1 MNLTS
6 GTSRTSSTP
15 RPRPLLAVCGI
26 ADDNDLSARGSAV
39 LAGIYAEAALQQA
52 NVALILSDASDNRA
66 TSSETRLSRFHV
78 DGVIQF
84 VGGELRVSASAAV
97 DVPRVVITS
106 AQNLSGLTTV
116 GADYG
121 ASALAVAREL
131 RDYGHRRIGYVGPLI
146 DGKPTGDRRDA
157 IGDALHV
164 DRDHQAVSKPF
175 DAVDGR
181 RAALNLLSRPDRPT
195 ALLCFDGRLALGVY
209 QAADELGLV
218 IPDDLSVIAF
228 DDDDTSLADYLRPA
242 MTTVRVPHTELGREA
257 VRLVIAALERPGSPS
272 LTVELTCPL
281 ERRGSVGVRGST

>member
-1 MNLTS
+1 MNLASETN
-6 GTSRTSSTP
+6 RTSSTP

-39 LAGIYAEAALQQA
+39 LAGIYAEAALYQA

-78 DGVIQF
+78 DGVIQL
-84 VGGELRVSASAAV
+84 VEGELSALASAVV

-106 AQNLSGLTTV
+106 APNLSGITTV
-116 GADYG
+116 EADYR
-121 ASALAVAREL
+121 AAALTVAHEL
-131 RDYGHRRIGYVGPLI
+131 RDCGHRRIGYVGPLI
-146 DGKPTGDRRDA
+146 DGKLTGDRRDA

-164 DRDHQAVSKPF
+164 DGYYQAVSEPF

-181 RAALNLLSRPDRPT
+181 RAALELLSRPDRPT

-218 IPDDLSVIAF
+218 IPEDLSVVAF
-228 DDDDTSLADYLRPA
+228 DDDDTSVADYLRPA
-242 MTTVRVPHTELGREA
+242 MTTIRVPHTELGREA
-257 VRLVIAALERPGSPS
+257 VRLVMAALEQPS
-272 LTVELTCPL
+272 APSFTVELTCPL
-281 ERRGSVGVRGST
+281 ERRGSVGECEL